1 MHTRRHKPRNG
12 WLQLLRPPNLLTVP
26 GDPVAGFL
34 LASAPDGPVA
44 GHAGLLASAVIA
56 LLFYM
61 AGMVSNDCFD
71 RREDSIARPQRP
83 IPSGA
88 VSLRD
93 AAILAVLLFAA
104 GLTLAAMTGAPVLA
118 VALVLVLFILAY
130 NGFGKN
136 IPVLGPFLMGGCR
149 GTSLLLGAAAT
160 GTPFAGRNAITMIA
174 AAGLLLY
181 IAAVTSLAARE
192 TERRPMP
199 FRRWL
204 PAATVACCMS
214 GLYAAGGDPGP
225 AFVVLAFAATL
236 WPTTLAW
243 RLSSCPEPN
252 MLIPS
257 IGAFLRGL
265 LLMQAAWMTLPGGPG
280 MIAAVMVLCAW
291 PASVYLSR
299 WFYAS

>member
-1 MHTRRHKPRNG
+1 MATARHTPRNG

-34 LASAPDGPVA
+34 LASMPAGPPA
-44 GHAGLLASAVIA
+44 GHDGLLASAVIA

-71 RREDSIARPQRP
+71 RKEDAVARPQRP

-88 VSLRD
+88 VSLRA
-93 AAILAVLLFAA
+93 AAILAVLLSAA
-104 GLTLAAMTGAPVLA
+104 GLALAAMTGAPVLA
-118 VALVLVLFILAY
+118 VALVLMLLIIAY

-136 IPVLGPFLMGGCR
+136 IPVLGPFLMGSCR
-149 GTSLLLGAAAT
+149 GASLLLGAAA
-160 GTPFAGRNAITMIA
+160 AGIPLAGHDAVTMIA

-181 IAAVTSLAARE
+181 IAAVTSLAAQE

-204 PAATVACCMS
+204 PAAAVACCMS
-214 GLYAAGGDPGP
+214 GLYAAGALPVP
-225 AFVVLAFAATL
+225 AFPVLALSAIL
-236 WPTTLAW
+236 WPLALAW
-243 RLSSCPEPN
+243 RLSSRPGPDV
-252 MLIPS
+252 LIPS
-257 IGAFLRGL
+257 IGAFIRGL
-265 LLMQAAWMTLPGGPG
+265 LLIQAAWMTFAGGSG
-280 MIAAVMVLCAW
+280 MIAAIIVLCAW